1 MKNKILILLVLLVLG
16 GTLVLGGIYFMN
28 GNKDTDSK
36 NNINENDKTSGIVSD
51 EVQYT
56 ENDFIRK
63 TEVVLVEEPACT
75 GNGSSLVA
83 SINEDGYISISQSG
97 GAVLVNPGK
106 AKYLLNVGKLACDIV
121 ELYFITENNELY
133 KVVNEDIHSGKDIE
147 ATKVT
152 ESKVVEFL
160 GTDVSEMED
169 GYSSYIKVLL
179 EDESVEHIEY
189 LKTVK

>member
-28 GNKDTDSK
+28 GNNDTDSK

-75 GNGSSLVA
+75 GIGSSLVA

-106 AKYLLNVGKLACDIV
+106 AKYLFNVGKLACDIV

>member
-16 GTLVLGGIYFMN
+16 GTLVWGGIYFMN
-28 GNKDTDSK
+28 GNKESDSK
-36 NNINENDKTSGIVSD
+36 TNINENDKMSGIISD
-51 EVQYT
+51 EAQYT
-56 ENDFIRK
+56 EDDFIRK
-63 TEVVLVEEPACT
+63 TEVILVEEPACG
-75 GNGSSLVA
+75 GNGSSLIA

-106 AKYLLNVGKLACDIV
+106 AKYLFNVGKLACDVV

-133 KVVNEDIHSGKDIE
+133 KVVNEDIHSGRDIE

-152 ESKVVEFL
+152 DSTVIEFL

-169 GYSSYIKVLL
+169 GYSSSIKVLL
-179 EDESVEHIEY
+179 EDGSIEYIEY

>member
-1 MKNKILILLVLLVLG
+1 MKNKILILLVFLVLG
-16 GTLVLGGIYFMN
+16 GALVWGGIYFMDD
-28 GNKDTDSK
+28 NKESDSK
-36 NNINENDKTSGIVSD
+36 TNINENDKMSGIISD

-56 ENDFIRK
+56 EDDFIRK
-63 TEVVLVEEPACT
+63 TEVILVEEPACT
-75 GNGSSLVA
+75 GNGSSLIA

-106 AKYLLNVGKLACDIV
+106 AKYLFNVGKLACDVV

-133 KVVNEDIHSGKDIE
+133 KVVNEDIHSGRDIE

-152 ESKVVEFL
+152 DSNVIEFL
-160 GTDVSEMED
+160 GTDVSEVED
-169 GYSSYIKVLL
+169 GYSSSIKVLL
-179 EDESVEHIEY
+179 EDGSVEYIEY